1 MRRILLAVLALFV
14 AVSVAG
20 CAKQGGRPD
29 SLAMS
34 SGAVKSAVAG
44 WKVYTNP
51 ASRYELRFPKSWTVE
66 DSGEDGVTVRFF
78 QDKKVGVAV
87 KITTFSNWQE
97 KLDLA
102 GFYARQSVD
111 LLKSD
116 TAREDVELDGQKA
129 VWFKDVK
136 GRVSGLPAQAGDAN
150 RLIDVVAVNLD
161 SRILEIEVLDG
172 WDSAKVILN
181 SLNFYPDKVIS
192 DLK

>member
-1 MRRILLAVLALFV
+1 MRRILLEVLALFV

-87 KITTFSNWQE
+87 KIITFSNWQE

-116 TAREDVELDGQKA
+116 TEREDVELDGQKA

-136 GRVSGLPAQAGDAN
+136 DRVSGETN

-172 WDSAKVILN
+172 WDDAKVIMN
-181 SLNFYPDKVIS
+181 SLNFYPDKVIG